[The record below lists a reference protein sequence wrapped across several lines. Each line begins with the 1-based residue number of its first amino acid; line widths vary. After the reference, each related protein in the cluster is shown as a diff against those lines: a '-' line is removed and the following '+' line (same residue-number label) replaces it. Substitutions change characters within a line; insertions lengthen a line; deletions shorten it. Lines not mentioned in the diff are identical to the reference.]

1 MKASELWDGIK
12 GWVMSDTVREN
23 LDWWTPNNYEL
34 ATIISRMRIS
44 LAEKRELLLKI
55 DAAAGERLND
65 QIQELLRVW
74 EQESERLAMPGGRA
88 SDRKDGAPMELLTTL
103 DLEREH
109 FFNAP
114 HPAQKTQL
122 SCFAAGDVVYN
133 TLSEG
138 APDREYGVLIP
149 ARVGWETW
157 WTTMEGRD
165 GQLLSIEFLNRW
177 GNFSRGGAFPWALE
191 SLERTRKMPEGMKQ
205 ETWHYLKVAGA
216 LLRGRGSLADLLRE
230 RYFHCTAKGIEIP
243 YTPDYTESP
252 YPF

>member
-1 MKASELWDGIK
+1 MTRGELWNELRER
-12 GWVMSDTVREN
+12 VMSATVREA
-23 LDWWTPNNYEL
+23 LDWWTPSEYQL
-34 ATIISRMRIS
+34 ATIISRMRIP
-44 LAEKRELLLKI
+44 LAEKRELLLKL
-55 DAAAGERLND
+55 DAADGTHLND

-74 EQESERLAMPGGRA
+74 EQESKRLAMPGGRA
-88 SDRKDGAPMELLTTL
+88 SDRKDGAPMKLPTTL

-114 HPAQKTQL
+114 HPAKKTQL
-122 SCFAAGDVVYN
+122 SCFAAGDIVYN
-133 TLSEG
+133 TRSEG

-149 ARVGWETW
+149 ARVGWERY
-157 WTTMEGRD
+157 WTTLEGRD

-191 SLERTRKMPEGMKQ
+191 SLERTRKMPKGMKQ
-205 ETWHYLKVAGA
+205 ETWHYLNAAGA

-230 RYFHCTAKGIEIP
+230 RHFHCTAKGIEIP